1 MGTLLKRIDREEHIN
16 RWYFVTVQ
24 ATLLD
29 TVAVVTAWGSRENE
43 YQQIRALPMA
53 SWAEAEILAEQIVRA
68 KLKRGYQFV

>member
-1 MGTLLKRIDREEHIN
+1 MGTLLKQIDREEHIN

>member
-68 KLKRGYQFV
+68 KLKRGYQVV